1 MTTRQTLRWRPNRRR
16 LLNAGAAGAAG
27 LAIASAACRKGAGPS
42 ARPGTA
48 GGQQA
53 ASPQRGGTLN
63 YAGGQAGSFD
73 IQGRSFDPTIQT
85 QYSSKSYT
93 LFYQRLVAYNLATYA
108 VEPELGQKWEQPS
121 PTEYLFTLQPNVK
134 WQNKP
139 PVNGRALTS
148 EDIVYSLNRARTDD
162 PKVFSRSLLS
172 PVDKIEAP
180 DAGTV
185 RITTKSPYA
194 STLTALSVD
203 SLAILSREVFEKNP
217 KPATA
222 DLAIGTGPFVMT
234 TEEDTVG
241 ATYVPNP
248 DYWKPGLPYLAGFRT
263 RNFPDFSTAW
273 SAVQAG
279 QIDIALLSGAD
290 TKTFIQQQ
298 GAGFSPAW
306 YPDDTYKFQYPNT
319 RRKPMDDARVTQ
331 ALRLLV
337 DHDEFISAWAEQQFG
352 KGGYG
357 SIFPAALS
365 AWDLTDQE
373 YRGHLE
379 WKQPRDDAAKQALAM
394 LAAAGYTKDNPL
406 KFTLDIDASSG
417 NPAGGQLIQAQWK
430 RLSQAVVDADLKINQ
445 AGALDALRAQRAFT
459 YLYVGQ
465 SAGMVDPDIWLGAI
479 YRSDASQNF
488 MGFNDPQVDAMIDK
502 QRALFDE
509 TQRKAVVKQLV
520 TYMIDRCPAA
530 LPANRF
536 FLQAVRPR
544 VKGFTPEYFLNGRQY
559 QNVWLSQ

>member
-1 MTTRQTLRWRPNRRR
+1 VRAGSTAAAGSSRRR
-16 LLNAGAAGAAG
+16 FLGAGAASAA
-27 LAIASAACRKGAGPS
+27 LAGVSAACRKGASP
-42 ARPGTA
+42 AAKPGAA

-53 ASPQRGGTLN
+53 ATPQRGGTLN

-121 PTEYLFTLQPNVK
+121 PTEYLFTIEPNVK

-139 PVNGRALTS
+139 PLDGRPLTS
-148 EDIVYSLNRARTDD
+148 ADIVYSLNRARTDD

-172 PVDKIEAP
+172 AVDKIEAP

-185 RITTKSPYA
+185 RITTKYPYA
-194 STLTALSVD
+194 SMLTALSVE
-203 SLAILSREVFEKNP
+203 SLAILSHEVFEKNP
-217 KPATA
+217 KPGTA
-222 DLAIGTGPFVMT
+222 DLAVGTGPFIMT
-234 TEEDTVG
+234 QEEDMVG
-241 ATYVPNP
+241 ATYVRNP
-248 DYWKPGLPYLAGFRT
+248 DYWKPGQPYLDGFRT

-279 QIDIALLSGAD
+279 QIDIALLAGAD
-290 TKTFIQQQ
+290 TKQFIAQQ
-298 GAGFSPAW
+298 GAGYSPAW

-337 DHDEFISAWAEQQFG
+337 DHDEFISAWAEPQFG

-373 YRGHLE
+373 YRAHLE
-379 WKQPRDDAAKQALAM
+379 WKQPKDDAAKAALSM

-430 RLSQAVVDADLKINQ
+430 RLSQGVVDCDLKINQ
-445 AGALDALRAQRAFT
+445 GSALDAVRAQRTFT

-479 YRSDASQNF
+479 YRSDSSQNF

-502 QRALFDE
+502 QRAIFDE

-520 TYMIDRCPAA
+520 VYMLDHCPAA
-530 LPANRF
+530 MPANRF